1 MSGMF
6 CYQCEQTAGG
16 KGCTKAGV
24 CGKDA
29 EVAALQD
36 LLLHELKGIGYYG
49 QKVLAAGGRIEAS
62 VHQFVMEAIF
72 ATLTNVNFDAGRFV
86 LFLRE
91 AAETKRRLRDL
102 AGGDD
107 GKAPAAA
114 KYELPATKEAML
126 ADATAIGIMSDANL
140 DPDIRSLRETLI
152 YSLKGMGAYAHHAA
166 VLGYTNED
174 VSNFFYKGLAASA
187 DDSLGADEL
196 LQVLMDFGMANLKC
210 LELLDKANTGSYGHP
225 QPTQVLIT
233 KKKGPVIVV
242 SGHDLKDLKELLEQ
256 TEGKGINIY
265 THGEMLPAHGYPELK
280 KHKHLT
286 GNFGS
291 AWQNQAKEFDHL
303 PGCVLMTTNCIQRP
317 RESYKDRIYTTGVV
331 GWPDVK
337 HIQEKD
343 GRKDF
348 SPLIEQAL
356 SLGGWTED
364 EPEKSITVGFGHN
377 AVLSNAGAVIEGV
390 KQGKIKHFFLIGGC
404 DGVKQERSY
413 YTDFAARTPADT
425 VILTLGCGKYR
436 FNKEE
441 FGTIGGLPRLLD
453 LGQCNDAYS
462 ALKIALALADAFN
475 CEVNDLPLTLV
486 LSWYEQKAIAIL
498 MTLLALGIKN
508 IYIGPSLPAFVSPNV
523 LNILVEKFNLRPVS
537 TPEADLGAILKS

>member
-1 MSGMF
+1 MSEMF

-29 EVAALQD
+29 KVAALQD

-49 QKVLAAGGRIEAS
+49 QKILAAGGKLESAT
-62 VHQFVMEAIF
+62 HQFVMDAIF
-72 ATLTNVNFDAGRFV
+72 ATLTNVNFDADRFV
-86 LFLRE
+86 VFLRE
-91 AAETKRRLRDL
+91 AAAVKQQLKART
-102 AGGDD
+102 ASDD
-107 GKAPAAA
+107 GKAPAPAT
-114 KYELPATKEAML
+114 YELPETMDEML
-126 ADATAIGIMSDANL
+126 TDATAVGVMADANL

-166 VLGYTNED
+166 VLGYTDEE
-174 VSNFFYKGLAASA
+174 VGNFFYRGLAAAA
-187 DDSLGADEL
+187 DDSLGAGEL

-210 LELLDKANTGSYGHP
+210 LELLDKANTGTYGHP
-225 QPTQVLIT
+225 QPTKVLIT

-280 KHKHLT
+280 KYKHLV
-286 GNFGS
+286 GNYGS
-291 AWQNQAKEFDHL
+291 AWQNQAKEFDNL

-331 GWPDVK
+331 GWPDVQ
-337 HIQEKD
+337 HIDAKD

-348 SPLIEQAL
+348 TPLIKQAL
-356 SLGGWTED
+356 ALGGWTEG
-364 EPEKSITVGFGHN
+364 EAEKFITVGFGHN
-377 AVLSNAGAVIEGV
+377 AVLSNAGAVVDAV
-390 KQGKIKHFFLIGGC
+390 KQGKIRHFFLIGGC
-404 DGVKQERSY
+404 DGVRQERSY
-413 YTDFAARTPADT
+413 YTDFAAKTPPDT

-436 FNKEE
+436 FNKED
-441 FGTIGGLPRLLD
+441 FGTVGGLPRLLD

-462 ALKIALALADAFN
+462 ALKIALALADAFQ
-475 CEVNDLPLTLV
+475 CGVNDLPLTLV
-486 LSWYEQKAIAIL
+486 LSWYEQKAVGIL
-498 MTLLALGIKN
+498 MTLLALGVKN
-508 IYIGPSLPAFVSPNV
+508 IYIGPSLPAFVTSNV
-523 LNILVEKFNLRPVS
+523 LNILVEKFNLKPIS
-537 TPEADLGAILKS
+537 TPEADLAAILNR